1 MASAVSFVHLRDS
14 EDDVVRQTP
23 SPPPYW
29 SHDFH
34 FFSSDSDLP
43 LHDDDLSLILNGPDL
58 FDRRDNQVNF
68 IIDLFHQRVDQS
80 QVLSISISNSNSN
93 FNSGSNVRNDI
104 NCDDE
109 INAVDLVSDALSES
123 GFGVDEGNHELD
135 LGLALGF
142 DSMDGNEIDVDIEIG
157 GGNENENE
165 NDEGDDFFIE
175 RRVSGLNACEATSHF
190 NGVEMFGDSIRSV
203 GFRSDSEDEIDNRTL
218 TIELTSG
225 DDYGIEDHVNDC
237 YEVDAD
243 DDDDVS
249 VSIPLR
255 WDSLQLEDNRETPED
270 FEWEEVD
277 GRVDEREVLSG
288 FVDGDEDDENSVSL
302 SISPI
307 IAPEDAVNFE
317 GAAGLGTL
325 GWEVL
330 FNANNLETNPDID
343 ENVEPYFE
351 DSEAEYEMLFRQ
363 FAENENA
370 FIERP
375 PASKSVVM
383 NLPSVVVTQEDLVN
397 NNALCAVCKDDIKVG
412 ETMKQLPCAHRYH
425 GDCIT
430 PWLGIRNTC
439 PVCRHEL
446 PTDDPEY
453 ERRRLQ
459 RVGAA
464 P

>member
-1 MASAVSFVHLRDS
+1 MASAVSFIHLHDP
-14 EDDVVRQTP
+14 EDDVVHP
-23 SPPPYW
+23 LPYW

-34 FFSSDSDLP
+34 FFSSDQ
-43 LHDDDLSLILNGPDL
+43 DDDVSLILNGPDL
-58 FDRRDNQVNF
+58 SDRRENQVNF
-68 IIDLFHQRVDQS
+68 VIDLFHQRVDQS
-80 QVLSISISNSNSN
+80 QVLSN
-93 FNSGSNVRNDI
+93 FNSGNDI
-104 NCDDE
+104 RINLSYDDE
-109 INAVDLVSDALSES
+109 INAVDLVSDALTES
-123 GFGVDEGNHELD
+123 GLGVSDGNHELD

-142 DSMDGNEIDVDIEIG
+142 DSMDSNEIDLEIEIG
-157 GGNENENE
+157 DGN
-165 NDEGDDFFIE
+165 DDGDGFFIE
-175 RRVSGLNACEATSHF
+175 RRVSGLSASEATSNF
-190 NGVEMFGDSIRSV
+190 NGVERFGDTIQSI
-203 GFRSDSEDEIDNRTL
+203 GFRSDSEDDEVDNRTL

-225 DDYGIEDHVNDC
+225 DDYGIDDHVIDC
-237 YEVDAD
+237 YDVD
-243 DDDDVS
+243 DDDDDAS
-249 VSIPLR
+249 VTIPLR
-255 WDSLQLEDNRETPED
+255 WDSLQLEDHRETETPED

-277 GRVDEREVLSG
+277 GRVDEQEVLSV
-288 FVDGDEDDENSVSL
+288 FVNGDDDDGNSVSL

-317 GAAGLGTL
+317 REAGLGTL

-330 FNANNLETNPDID
+330 FNANNLETNPDMD
-343 ENVEPYFE
+343 ENVEPFFADRE
-351 DSEAEYEMLFRQ
+351 DNIYNGEYEMLFGQ

-383 NLPSVVVTQEDLVN
+383 NLPSVVVTQEDLAN
-397 NNALCAVCKDDIKVG
+397 NNALCAVCKDEINLG

-446 PTDDPEY
+446 PTDDAGY
-453 ERRRLQ
+453 ERRRSQ
-459 RVGAA
+459 RAGAA

>member
-1 MASAVSFVHLRDS
+1 MASVVSFVHLRDP
-14 EDDVVRQTP
+14 EDDVVHQT
-23 SPPPYW
+23 PYW

-43 LHDDDLSLILNGPDL
+43 LQDDDLSLILNGPDL

-80 QVLSISISNSNSN
+80 QVLSNSISN
-93 FNSGSNVRNDI
+93 FNSGSNIRNDI
-104 NCDDE
+104 GCDDQT
-109 INAVDLVSDALSES
+109 NAVVLVSDALSES

-142 DSMDGNEIDVDIEIG
+142 DSMDSNEIDVEIEIG
-157 GGNENENE
+157 GGNEN
-165 NDEGDDFFIE
+165 DDGDDFFIE
-175 RRVSGLNACEATSHF
+175 RRVSGLNACETASHF
-190 NGVEMFGDSIRSV
+190 NGVEMFGDSIRSI
-203 GFRSDSEDEIDNRTL
+203 GFRSGSEEDEIDNRTL

-225 DDYGIEDHVNDC
+225 DDYGIEDPVNDC
-237 YEVDAD
+237 YDVDG
-243 DDDDVS
+243 DDDVS

-255 WDSLQLEDNRETPED
+255 WDSLQLEDNRETSED

-307 IAPEDAVNFE
+307 IAPEDAINFE

-330 FNANNLETNPDID
+330 FNANNLETNPDMD
-343 ENVEPYFE
+343 ENVEPFFE

-446 PTDDPEY
+446 PTDDPDY
-453 ERRRLQ
+453 ERRRLH